1 MDIDNICIWGLHNK
15 GETNMKNG
23 KIASLM
29 ISSGVTLIS
38 IGILNI
44 LAEASEKIKTFLTL
58 NQAVGPY
65 SGKLV
70 YAVIIGIIT
79 WFIASSKLKNKDVNI
94 NKAFVF
100 LFIALLLATLFVFTP
115 FIHLILGN

>member
-1 MDIDNICIWGLHNK
+1 M
-15 GETNMKNG
+15 TA
-23 KIASLM
+23 IAKRSALRL
-29 ISSGVTLIS
+29 SRLS
-38 IGILNI
+38 I
-44 LAEASEKIKTFLTL
+44 FLTL